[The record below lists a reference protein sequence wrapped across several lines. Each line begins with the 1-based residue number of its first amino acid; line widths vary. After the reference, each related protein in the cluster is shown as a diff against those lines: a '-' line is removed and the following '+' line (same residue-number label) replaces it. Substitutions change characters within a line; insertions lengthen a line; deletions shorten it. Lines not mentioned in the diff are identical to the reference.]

1 MEKSQRQKSAMPT
14 RLLWEPSNGE
24 PVRGSWAMQI
34 TVKLM
39 GFLKEK
45 TPPGNTITLVDPTTV
60 EELLNALDVPSELV
74 QVTTINGSFEQDRS
88 RQLAD
93 GDELSVI
100 PPVGGG

>member
-1 MEKSQRQKSAMPT
+1 
-14 RLLWEPSNGE
+14 
-24 PVRGSWAMQI
+24 MQI

-45 TPPGNTITLVDPTTV
+45 TPPDSTLTLADSTTV
-60 EELLNALDVPSELV
+60 EEALDALHIPRELV
-74 QVTTINGSFEQDRS
+74 QVITINGSFERDRS

-93 GDELSVI
+93 GDEFSVI